1 MSDRYRYALAVLGY
15 IGLAM
20 FTKQFLTW
28 TYGPLY
34 FVLTLEV
41 LPRTWRRL
49 RAWGRMP
56 HADVTTRRADVA
68 AER

>member
-1 MSDRYRYALAVLGY
+1 VSDRYRYGLAVLGY

-20 FTKQFLTW
+20 LTKQFLTW

-49 RAWGRMP
+49 RGRR
-56 HADVTTRRADVA
+56 VTELPA
-68 AER
+68 AEGAPA

>member
-1 MSDRYRYALAVLGY
+1 VKDPLRYGLAVAGY
-15 IGLAM
+15 IVLAM

-34 FVLTLEV
+34 FMATLEV

-49 RAWGRMP
+49 RALRATPAPASEATAGR
-56 HADVTTRRADVA
+56 
-68 AER
+68 